1 MIRVIRLRGPSS
13 PTPVRLDD
21 LLNETLPG
29 EIAKL
34 NPEAEASRSKVRRL
48 IVAGAVMVDGRQ
60 ERRPATLLRKN
71 CTVTIT
77 LDEDKFLFEKK
88 PDDIPFE
95 MSEDAIL
102 FEDESI
108 LVVNKPAGLPTEATM
123 VQDRD
128 HLHAAI
134 KRYLLVRDHTRNEP
148 YVGLHHRLDRET
160 SGVILFTKTR
170 AVNAA
175 VHDMFLEHRA
185 KKEYEAL
192 TLRPIDGSGIVPEP
206 NFMFFV
212 ENELGRITTKSQAGK
227 WGALAS
233 GGDPARTDFT
243 ILEAC
248 GKWLRILAFPLTG
261 RTHQIRVHLAGLG
274 LPILGDTLY
283 GGALSIPGGFL
294 VPRVMLHAERLTFPH
309 PVTGMELTVKATL
322 PDDFRKCLA
331 SLAR

>member
-1 MIRVIRLRGPSS
+1 MIRVIRLRSPSS
-13 PTPVRLDD
+13 HTSVRLDD

-29 EIAKL
+29 EIAKQ
-34 NPEAEASRSKVRRL
+34 NPNAETSRSKIRRL

-71 CTVTIT
+71 NTVTVT

-88 PDDIPFE
+88 PDDITFE
-95 MSEDAIL
+95 MSEAAIL
-102 FEDESI
+102 YEDESI

-134 KRYLLVRDHTRNEP
+134 KRYLLARDHTRNEP

-170 AVNAA
+170 TVNAA
-175 VHDMFLEHRA
+175 IHDIFLKHRI

-192 TLRPIDGSGIVPEP
+192 AHNNSYESGSSFEP
-206 NFMFFV
+206 GNMFFV

-227 WGALAS
+227 WGAIAS

-243 ILEAC
+243 VLEVYAK
-248 GKWLRILAFPLTG
+248 GLHILAVPLTG

-283 GGALSIPGGFL
+283 GGPDSLPGG
-294 VPRVMLHAERLTFPH
+294 VVISRVMLHAARLTFPH
-309 PVTGMELTVKATL
+309 PVTGMELMVEAPL
-322 PDDFRKCLA
+322 PEDFHRCLA
-331 SLAR
+331 ILAP